1 MEKVSVF
8 KDFIKKY
15 FNKVAKKYYD
25 LISGTTEEPK
35 YIHDKALTP
44 EYSVDMTYSSI
55 SGSFSRVT
63 ADVVAYDSP
72 VALKSRGSIKTASGE
87 IPKLGLKFVLNE
99 KQMNSLHIMSKF
111 PDRIKE
117 LIRKIF
123 EDTKACILGIKESV
137 EEAFLIGLSSGL
149 TIIADQTNVGTGI
162 RINYNIPESNQFG
175 ASIKWSDPEATPI
188 DDIRRIRKRAR
199 NNGKIINT
207 IWMDESTFY
216 NLTNNKQVKEM
227 WAFSLNFI
235 GDKIPTLDDDQLKSY
250 LKSKLKLNV
259 IVIDRT
265 FNKEKDGKITVT
277 NGWTPNMVVFTNG
290 IKVGSLVYGTL
301 AEENFP
307 TNGVSYSKPN
317 DYILIS
323 KSGTTDPVSEK
334 TAGQAIVIPV
344 LQNVDSIFY
353 LNSEEAADDDQTE
366 GDAVFAYD
374 SANYTKQSVVDAINL
389 ANKALKATINQK
401 DETLQK
407 KINMLSEDE
416 VIVFEDNIVESV

>member
-1 MEKVSVF
+1 MKSIF
-8 KDFIKKY
+8 KDLIKKY
-15 FNKVAKKYYD
+15 FNKVSKKYYE
-25 LISGTTEEPK
+25 LISGTKEEPK
-35 YIHDKALTP
+35 YIHDQALTP

-55 SGSFSRVT
+55 SGKFTRVT
-63 ADVVAYDSP
+63 ADVVSFDSP
-72 VALKSRGSIKTASGE
+72 VALKSRGSIKTAAGE
-87 IPKLGLKFVLNE
+87 IPKLGLKYVLNE

-111 PDRIKE
+111 PERLKE

-137 EEAFLIGLSSGL
+137 EEAFLIGLSSGV
-149 TIIADQTNVGTGI
+149 TIIKEENNVGTGI

-175 ASIKWSDPEATPI
+175 ASVKWSDPEAMPI
-188 DDIRRIRKRAR
+188 NDIRRIRKRAR
-199 NNGKIINT
+199 DNGRIVDT

-216 NLTNNKQVKEM
+216 NMANNKQVREM
-227 WAFSLNFI
+227 WAFSLNFV
-235 GDKIPTLDDDQLKSY
+235 GDKIPTLDDDQLIGY
-250 LKSKLKLNV
+250 LKKKLKLNV
-259 IVIDRT
+259 MVIDRT

-307 TNGVSYSKPN
+307 NEGVSYAKPN

-353 LNSEEAADDDQTE
+353 LDTEEAVEDVQTE
-366 GDAVFAYD
+366 GDAVFAYKG
-374 SANYTKQSVVDAINL
+374 SNYTLQSVVDAINL
-389 ANKALKATINQK
+389 ANPSLKATINQK
-401 DETLQK
+401 DTTLQT
-407 KINMLSEDE
+407 KINKLSEDE
-416 VIVFEDNIVESV
+416 VAVFEDNIVASV